1 MSGSLKNLLRA
12 GSGVVA
18 AVAAWYAIVVGA
30 DLADVL
36 TRPINQGWIEVL
48 LILFLPLF
56 VGVALLTAV
65 AVFLGRFAWRG
76 SFF

>member
-1 MSGSLKNLLRA
+1 MKPVIRIISGAIALA
-12 GSGVVA
+12 
-18 AVAAWYAIVVGA
+18 AAWYAIVIGV

-56 VGVALLTAV
+56 IGVATLTAI
-65 AVFLGRFAWRG
+65 AIMLGRYAWRG
-76 SFF
+76 RFF

>member
-1 MSGSLKNLLRA
+1 MKLVLRIAA
-12 GSGVVA
+12 GIVA
-18 AVAAWYAIVVGA
+18 LAAAWYAIVIGI

-56 VGVALLTAV
+56 IGVATLTAV
-65 AVFLGRFAWRG
+65 AIMLGRYSWRG
-76 SFF
+76 TFR

>member
-1 MSGSLKNLLRA
+1 MKTALRIIA
-12 GSGVVA
+12 GLVA
-18 AVAAWYAIVVGA
+18 LVAAWYAIVIGI

-56 VGVALLTAV
+56 IGVATLTAV
-65 AVFLGRFAWRG
+65 AIMLGRYSWRG
-76 SFF
+76 TFR

>member
-1 MSGSLKNLLRA
+1 MKTALRIIA
-12 GSGVVA
+12 GLVA
-18 AVAAWYAIVVGA
+18 LVAAWYAIVIGI

-56 VGVALLTAV
+56 IGVATLTAV
-65 AVFLGRFAWRG
+65 AIMLGRYAWRG
-76 SFF
+76 TFR